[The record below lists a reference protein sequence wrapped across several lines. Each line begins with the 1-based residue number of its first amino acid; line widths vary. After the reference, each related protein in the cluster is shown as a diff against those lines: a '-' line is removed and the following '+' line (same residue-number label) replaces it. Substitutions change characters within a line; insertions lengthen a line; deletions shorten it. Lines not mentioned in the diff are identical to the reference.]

1 MVASYDGNILRF
13 KISEDVPLNKYRGE
27 STETLSQAPGS
38 TTTTFYEQETPL
50 KEKDVDTD

>member
-27 STETLSQAPGS
+27 STETLSQAARS
-38 TTTTFYEQETPL
+38 ATTTFYE
-50 KEKDVDTD
+50 